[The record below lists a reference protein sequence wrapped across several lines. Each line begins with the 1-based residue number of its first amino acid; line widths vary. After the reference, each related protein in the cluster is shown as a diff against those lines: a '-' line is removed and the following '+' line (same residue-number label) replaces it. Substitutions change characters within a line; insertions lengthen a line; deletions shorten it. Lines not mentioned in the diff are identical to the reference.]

1 MIASEK
7 PRCPRCDRILH
18 STLSRGYHNSN
29 QPLVGFCGMCARELN
44 IDSQTK
50 GEDESNG

>member
-1 MIASEK
+1 MIAAEVH
-7 PRCPRCDRILH
+7 RCPRCNKILH

-44 IDSQTK
+44 TDSHAK
-50 GEDESNG
+50 GDPDE